1 MNDGSAQAYLRSEAT
16 LRQPSQTNIRS
27 AGCVPELRWSAK
39 CFICAPQPL
48 QTRVGTS
55 CVSGARSSIANPSQK
70 KPKPMNDRKTD
81 SPLCNLSIFE
91 ENRHLREFPWPVR
104 SVTRPGESLVQG
116 SKITALRSWRCP
128 RFCHGAVDDVALDS
142 LASWARKRSQVLAR
156 QARLDRRQ
164 PHGRTTSG
172 ALRTLV
178 LGIEHGLLLRNQRSP
193 AAPGSPASQPAAVDL
208 KGSDAM
214 TLISTRLHL
223 GHSNNRCSKPIGP
236 GETRSSSILVWQC
249 EQRRRSTAVKDCGDE
264 GTMLPLHWA
273 EENYRSSC
281 RRYLPGRRRW
291 SQSCPTHQRDAGQY

>member
-1 MNDGSAQAYLRSEAT
+1 MRSRTAMVGQMLHLRAAAIADACGHF
-16 LRQPSQTNIRS
+16 LCI
-27 AGCVPELRWSAK
+27 GCSFEHR
-39 CFICAPQPL
+39 
-48 QTRVGTS
+48 G
-55 CVSGARSSIANPSQK
+55 SIAEKNQADEWQK
-70 KPKPMNDRKTD
+70 KRFATVQ
-81 SPLCNLSIFE
+81 FE
-91 ENRHLREFPWPVR
+91 AFSKKNRHLREFPWPAR
-104 SVTRPGESLVQG
+104 SVTRPGEPLVRG

-156 QARLDRRQ
+156 HARLDRGQ

-193 AAPGSPASQPAAVDL
+193 AVPGSPASQPAAVDL

-214 TLISTRLHL
+214 TLISTWSHF

-236 GETRSSSILVWQC
+236 AETRSSIILVWQC

-264 GTMLPLHWA
+264 GTMPPLHG
-273 EENYRSSC
+273 RKSTTG
-281 RRYLPGRRRW
+281 LPVADTCLAGDDGANLA
-291 SQSCPTHQRDAGQY
+291 QPTSATLVNIDHS